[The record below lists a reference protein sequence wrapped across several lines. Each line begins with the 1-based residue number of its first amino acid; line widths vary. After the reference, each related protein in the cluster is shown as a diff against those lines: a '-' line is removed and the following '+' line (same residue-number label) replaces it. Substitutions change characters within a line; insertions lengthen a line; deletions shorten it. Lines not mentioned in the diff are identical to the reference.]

1 MPQATLQP
9 VTQTRQ
15 KADCSPPLNE
25 VAVPPTQH
33 ILGEQLRSLTTARG
47 FNLPCIP
54 RGTSH
59 GVQTINT
66 QHLRDQR
73 KLRDQSMTP
82 PVSTDS
88 YEISTLGGSGISAV
102 DTALAIPSCSQTT
115 AASPVKVHRI
125 NSPQRA
131 SPVRKHRDVSG
142 TYAGSRIA
150 NEAGTHHQTYRSKT
164 LVVTYTETDTN
175 DRTENLF
182 ARYPLAGRLRV
193 NFTLIRDPR
202 NQPDGRGEKEQK
214 YKNLV
219 VD

>member
-88 YEISTLGGSGISAV
+88 YEISTLSGSGISAV
-102 DTALAIPSCSQTT
+102 DTALVYPQLQVTT
-115 AASPVKVHRI
+115 AASPVQVHRI
-125 NSPQRA
+125 NGPQRA
-131 SPVRKHRDVSG
+131 SPVRKHRDVTG
-142 TYAGSRIA
+142 TYVR
-150 NEAGTHHQTYRSKT
+150 
-164 LVVTYTETDTN
+164 
-175 DRTENLF
+175 
-182 ARYPLAGRLRV
+182 RL
-193 NFTLIRDPR
+193 
-202 NQPDGRGEKEQK
+202 QAHE
-214 YKNLV
+214 
-219 VD
+219 